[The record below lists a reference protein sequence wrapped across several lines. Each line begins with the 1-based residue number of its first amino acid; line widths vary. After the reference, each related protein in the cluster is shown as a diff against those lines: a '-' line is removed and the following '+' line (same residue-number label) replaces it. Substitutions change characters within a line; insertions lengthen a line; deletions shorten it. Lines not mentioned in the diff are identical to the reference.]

1 MAECSLRDTAVKD
14 TQQMIINLHGIKCPS
29 RFAMC
34 SNLSC
39 DRSCIPRLGPRFP
52 KWCVEMKCRICL
64 KSWNVCKICAP
75 RGIQKSRLT
84 SKQALIE
91 HNKLHMK
98 NNIVLKRK
106 ADVINDD
113 NIVTR
118 TNNKKVKIVDL
129 TEVLPDPVQR
139 TFINHEQ
146 LKEGK
151 KYLTSMQMTENK
163 TESLSTITELDADI
177 NILIASLVLRVSKGE
192 RILISK
198 IMSKVIEKIIR
209 DQSTIKKDYTAI
221 PIPSS
226 ENEFR
231 RYFDG
236 KRGILNNVPIPK
248 INVLENG
255 DAYVL
260 PSDFIRLYFSMGL
273 VMPSMVRT
281 LDDIKNNDA
290 GINDVWQTKKAKECL
305 KKLTTHDSSSYK
317 ILLCEWSDGFDPNN
331 NKSSRGSIHVT
342 TFSMFSDTNR
352 NDKSLSFVSTICSDK
367 SNKNEIRRHVYDDLK
382 KLREPT
388 LVFNG
393 TEFIKVSNKSFDCKL
408 KSPIV
413 LV

>member
-1 MAECSLRDTAVKD
+1 
-14 TQQMIINLHGIKCPS
+14 
-29 RFAMC
+29 
-34 SNLSC
+34 
-39 DRSCIPRLGPRFP
+39 
-52 KWCVEMKCRICL
+52 
-64 KSWNVCKICAP
+64 
-75 RGIQKSRLT
+75 
-84 SKQALIE
+84 
-91 HNKLHMK
+91 MK
-98 NNIVLKRK
+98 NYIVLKRK

-113 NIVTR
+113 DIVTR

-129 TEVLPDPVQR
+129 TEVLPDPIQR

-163 TESLSTITELDADI
+163 TESLSTITELDTDI

-248 INVLENG
+248 INVLEYG

-281 LDDIKNNDA
+281 LDNIKNNDA
-290 GINDVWQTKKAKECL
+290 SINDVWQTKKSKRMHE
-305 KKLTTHDSSSYK
+305 
-317 ILLCEWSDGFDPNN
+317 
-331 NKSSRGSIHVT
+331 
-342 TFSMFSDTNR
+342 
-352 NDKSLSFVSTICSDK
+352 
-367 SNKNEIRRHVYDDLK
+367 EID
-382 KLREPT
+382 
-388 LVFNG
+388 N
-393 TEFIKVSNKSFDCKL
+393 S
-408 KSPIV
+408 
-413 LV
+413 